1 MRKSIV
7 ALLISA
13 GVLTGCAQNNVTES
27 VAETVVETATAAI
40 IETATEIAT
49 EVAETPTE
57 AEASAEVAA
66 SSEAAATLAEKV
78 DKATEEAFYNY
89 VFGSGNYE
97 PRDADALGTAVAK
110 YVMDDV
116 IISIIDDYDH
126 VYECDVENTKGEVI
140 KVYCDDEGA
149 WCVTP
154 EERETYF
161 RQVADKFLADYN
173 INLPS
178 YIIEGVHY
186 WDNGIYRFEIWADE
200 ANYGLGV
207 DLNGNINYIEDKVS
221 GDIWYDEGH

>member
-13 GVLTGCAQNNVTES
+13 GVLTGCAQNNATES
-27 VAETVVETATAAI
+27 VAETVVETATAA
-40 IETATEIAT
+40 
-49 EVAETPTE
+49 
-57 AEASAEVAA
+57 
-66 SSEAAATLAEKV
+66 TLAEKV
-78 DKATEEAFYNY
+78 DEATEEAFYNY

-126 VYECDVENTKGEVI
+126 VYECDVENTKGEII

-173 INLPS
+173 IDLPS

>member
-1 MRKSIV
+1 MKKSIV

-13 GVLTGCAQNNVTES
+13 GVLTGCAQNNATES
-27 VAETVVETATAAI
+27 VAETVVETAT
-40 IETATEIAT
+40 ETAT
-49 EVAETPTE
+49 EVAETSTE
-57 AEASAEVAA
+57 VET
-66 SSEAAATLAEKV
+66 SSEKV
-78 DKATEEAFYNY
+78 DEATEEAFYNY

-126 VYECDVENTKGEVI
+126 VYECDVENTKGEII

-173 INLPS
+173 IDLPS

-207 DLNGNINYIEDKVS
+207 DLNGNINYIEDQVS
-221 GDIWYDEGH
+221 GDIWYDEG

>member
-1 MRKSIV
+1 MKKSIV

-13 GVLTGCAQNNVTES
+13 GVLTGCAQNNATES
-27 VAETVVETATAAI
+27 VAETVVETATAAV
-40 IETATEIAT
+40 IETATEAETST
-49 EVAETPTE
+49 EVET
-57 AEASAEVAA
+57 
-66 SSEAAATLAEKV
+66 SSEAVATLAEKV
-78 DKATEEAFYNY
+78 DVATEEAFYNY

-126 VYECDVENTKGEVI
+126 VYECDVENTKGEII

-173 INLPS
+173 IDLPS

>member
-1 MRKSIV
+1 MRRSIL
-7 ALLISA
+7 AFLIST
-13 GVLTGCAQNNVTES
+13 GVLTGGAQNNATEP
-27 VAETVVETATAAI
+27 VAETVVETASAAI
-40 IETATEIAT
+40 IETATETAT
-49 EVAETPTE
+49 EVVETSTE
-57 AEASAEVAA
+57 AETSTEVET
-66 SSEAAATLAEKV
+66 SLEAATLAEKV
-78 DKATEEAFYNY
+78 DEATEEAFYNY
-89 VFGSGNYE
+89 VFDSGNYE

-110 YVMDDV
+110 YAMDDV

-126 VYECDVENTKGEVI
+126 VYECDVENTNGEVT

-154 EERETYF
+154 EERETHF

-173 INLPS
+173 IDLPS

-186 WDNGIYRFEIWADE
+186 WGNGIYRFEIWADE
-200 ANYGLGV
+200 ANYELGV